1 MKILLTAVFSI
12 LLWSSVQ
19 AQEVTVGDT
28 VQYQCNCLGAE
39 WVRGKVERVGSG
51 NIRVRYGNLDN
62 QVVTLPVNSPKL
74 KIGEASRNPLETIPM
89 NPMQRAFQDE
99 ARGRFQR
106 PVQSFAHY
114 YDSRYF
120 PGGSGIPDSAEWR
133 EQNAQLAEL
142 DSLCRTRYQGLTDWK
157 TPGYLRDGFV
167 DYRFGLWC
175 EVAANRVAVEKKA
188 RIEVTKSLVNLGYTD
203 GNLDYGFNQPDNP
216 VPWETQQVI
225 WDRAKWRAEKIAS
238 LRPRYAGY
246 KVDVP
251 ADATAKAEA
260 RADELKAI
268 VLRDAPGRSYKQ
280 PQWRDAAVEAF
291 VRGQLAKEYPGVQ
304 VVKIGL
310 DYKTWV
316 VRKNLDYVAS
326 DDTFRY
332 YKVSYNSYKRGTALL
347 KIPGR
352 PLCQMNEWVV
362 GRGSKGMVNAGIGGG
377 GVFMRCD

>member
-1 MKILLTAVFSI
+1 MKKLPVVFTLILLSFVLGMS
-12 LLWSSVQ
+12 Q
-19 AQEVTVGDT
+19 KVGDE
-28 VQYQCNCLGAE
+28 VRYQCFCFGQE
-39 WVRGKVERVGSG
+39 WVKATIEKVDG
-51 NIRVRYGNLDN
+51 NNVRIRFGNMDN
-62 QVVTLPVNSPKL
+62 QVITLPMNSAKL
-74 KIGEASRNPLETIPM
+74 KMGNAARNPLETLPPDAI
-89 NPMQRAFQDE
+89 QQAFMRDE
-99 ARGRFQR
+99 MPKFIKA
-106 PVQSFAHY
+106 VESFAAY
-114 YDSRYF
+114 YDGQF
-120 PGGSGIPDSAEWR
+120 AVAGPVPDSDIWKKSMSD
-133 EQNAQLAEL
+133 LADL
-142 DSLCRTRYQGLTDWK
+142 DSLCRTRYRGLTDY
-157 TPGYLRDGFV
+157 TGPGYIRPGSV
-167 DYRFGLWC
+167 DYRFGVWC
-175 EVAANRVAVEKKA
+175 QIAADRVNVEKRA
-188 RIEVTKSLVNLGYTD
+188 RVEVTKTLISLGYTEE
-203 GNLDYGFNQPDNP
+203 NLRWGFSQPDNP
-216 VPWETQQVI
+216 VPWETQQLI

-238 LRPRYAGY
+238 LRPLYAKY

-251 ADATAKAEA
+251 ADATAIAEA

-332 YKVSYNSYKRGTALL
+332 YKVSYNSYKRGSALL

-362 GRGSKGMVNAGIGGG
+362 GRGSKGLVNAGIGGG
-377 GVFMRCD
+377 GVFMRCE